1 MRWRAR
7 TGVPW
12 RDLPLEYGPWRTVYG
27 LFRRWQRE
35 GVWGRVLPLLKI
47 HLSCEQ
53 GQKPL
58 SPLVTDGQR
67 GDSPQLVPVLE
78 AIRVPRVGAGRP
90 RCTPLRVRAGRAY
103 SSRANRAYLRR
114 CDIHRTIAE
123 PAGQIR
129 NRERHAVREVGQPFR
144 GDGPGRGGVPVALIW
159 KRPTLGARSVSP
171 MEPPC
176 TPLAPPTRSAP
187 RSYPSRRRSE
197 GRVLERGCGCR
208 PGSAGRSWG
217 APACGGLI
225 APRKSARSGRY
236 LSIAMSAKLMTN
248 ASGSSS
254 SSRW

>member
-123 PAGQIR
+123 PAGRPGSQSR
-129 NRERHAVREVGQPFR
+129 VPGPLRWPADGLRPTGLQGPPRGGVRHRPPQAVPGCRHAVREVGW
-144 GDGPGRGGVPVALIW
+144 PV
-159 KRPTLGARSVSP
+159 V
-171 MEPPC
+171 
-176 TPLAPPTRSAP
+176 
-187 RSYPSRRRSE
+187 SRRRS
-197 GRVLERGCGCR
+197 
-208 PGSAGRSWG
+208 RSRRCTQW
-217 APACGGLI
+217 L
-225 APRKSARSGRY
+225 
-236 LSIAMSAKLMTN
+236 
-248 ASGSSS
+248 
-254 SSRW
+254 